1 MSTKAE
7 IPKKELA
14 STLSTLNPKSASS
27 ANVKMNLAAQMR
39 EKALRKENPS
49 TRQADAVAKTQ
60 FGVKTAPSL
69 DPLAA
74 TLKSAGIGSAMTG
87 KSYSA
92 KKKAKSP
99 PRPSQTYEISDREN
113 SDSDDSED
121 EDGKRKKELPQW
133 ASKENLRPALQAQYI
148 GKTVDPDEIFG
159 EVHTCDLEA
168 IFGNQMKSKYRSRTS
183 SGNWSQDRVS
193 AAEKLVYKRAMGF
206 VNEI

>member
-1 MSTKAE
+1 MSSKAD
-7 IPKKELA
+7 IPKKEPPSA
-14 STLSTLNPKSASS
+14 FSTLNAKSASS
-27 ANVKMNLAAQMR
+27 SSSVKMNLAAQMR
-39 EKALRKENPS
+39 EKALRKENTS
-49 TRQADAVAKTQ
+49 NRQVDSSAKPQFAVKSGPA
-60 FGVKTAPSL
+60 S
-69 DPLAA
+69 DPLGA
-74 TLKSAGIGSAMTG
+74 TLKSTGIGSTL

-92 KKKAKSP
+92 KKTVKSP

-121 EDGKRKKELPQW
+121 ENGKRKKELPQW